1 MNDRRREKWEE
12 ESLRGNEPAGERG
25 RGMREKGRRWAVRD
39 EERGIASEGGEGG
52 GVKKSIGPLH
62 YHTLLAGFG
71 TVSVCHNSR

>member
-1 MNDRRREKWEE
+1 MIGVEK
-12 ESLRGNEPAGERG
+12 SGRKKVYKVTNEPEKEECVKRG
-25 RGMREKGRRWAVRD
+25 GGGRAVRD
-39 EERGIASEGGEGG
+39 EERGIASEGAEGG